1 VTESAG
7 GVQFLQNRGQVQ
19 VFLGNCRSIIL
30 NAAHTLLN
38 TNEYGLSRSCT
49 RRDLIQTICS
59 NGGFCKLSQV
69 GNVKIRY
76 CSFTCSAFCSQRKKR
91 MGRTDCGRE
100 SSTEHARINNNEV
113 GCGVCMKDELYSI
126 IKARVGT
133 CIGRGPDPICHS
145 HLNFILFV
153 RSVNL
158 LAVWQ
163 IYERS
168 TFESIPAA
176 LDFH

>member
-1 VTESAG
+1 MQQWRLLQTLPQSAMWKF
-7 GVQFLQNRGQVQ
+7 VIAVSRARRF
-19 VFLGNCRSIIL
+19 
-30 NAAHTLLN
+30 A
-38 TNEYGLSRSCT
+38 LSE
-49 RRDLIQTICS
+49 
-59 NGGFCKLSQV
+59 
-69 GNVKIRY
+69 
-76 CSFTCSAFCSQRKKR
+76 KR

-133 CIGRGPDPICHS
+133 CIGRGPDPICRS

-158 LAVWQ
+158 LAGRVANLRAFHIWIHQ
-163 IYERS
+163 LHWIFTNVSARLLILKVRS
-168 TFESIPAA
+168 QEPILWHSINNLIPVN
-176 LDFH
+176 

>member
-1 VTESAG
+1 MTESAG

-76 CSFTCSAFCSQRKKR
+76 CSFTCSAFCSQRKKEWAEPIA
-91 MGRTDCGRE
+91 GG
-100 SSTEHARINNNEV
+100 
-113 GCGVCMKDELYSI
+113 
-126 IKARVGT
+126 KA
-133 CIGRGPDPICHS
+133 
-145 HLNFILFV
+145 
-153 RSVNL
+153 
-158 LAVWQ
+158 A
-163 IYERS
+163 RS
-168 TFESIPAA
+168 TRE
-176 LDFH
+176 